1 MVNTL
6 HRGVGGVFVA
16 LVALVLASTL
26 GGCASARQRRIVS
39 IRFQALHSC
48 EAETV
53 QSSESGYVITGCGIE
68 AHYACLSNDPFP
80 LTSGRRMRCV
90 ETRVNDGSTQ
100 APSRQAVVVRDTDE
114 DGSLRFTAQS
124 SFAGGSVTFE
134 ALPERFPDKA
144 VVRLFVLR
152 ANAED
157 EQNECAGDL
166 WIDGERVTPHESV
179 IDPVPGGA
187 LYSMLVDLTALD
199 RMGTAQRIAAR
210 VCGVDEVLAG
220 PAGRLARDLAI
231 RAHEESSASQP

>member
-1 MVNTL
+1 M
-6 HRGVGGVFVA
+6 
-16 LVALVLASTL
+16 
-26 GGCASARQRRIVS
+26 S

-68 AHYACLSNDPFP
+68 AHYACLDADPFP
-80 LTSGRRMRCV
+80 LLTGSRMRCV

-100 APSRQAVVVRDTDE
+100 APSRQAVVVRDTNE
-114 DGSLRFTAQS
+114 DAPHPSRQGPAS
-124 SFAGGSVTFE
+124 
-134 ALPERFPDKA
+134 
-144 VVRLFVLR
+144 LR